1 MPAAAGT
8 GERFVL
14 DELLSRPRQVLD
26 RTARSSLPKVAAQ
39 GFDQAEKNL
48 GRFLAGRK
56 LSELLTQ
63 VGPYHRFVAA
73 AQAKSGYP
81 KHPDQIIPAFA
92 YNVSM
97 RDPGFG
103 QAMDG
108 LLRAVALFAGVQFK
122 LKLVEETVDGVT
134 LVGYRFPEDGAL
146 PGDVNN
152 IRFNFSPCF
161 AAVGDQF
168 FAASTIELGRELI
181 QHAQAAEANAPP
193 TDHGRAEPTV
203 RGRRCGTA
211 QRLRGPTVD
220 AGGSR
225 TGRRR
230 STRCGRRSAKFVT
243 WLSGSGTL
251 DFDTEYQ
258 PHEFRFEIKWM

>member
-1 MPAAAGT
+1 MSTFRMPKGRDATPEGHALHLAPADKPGCPPPLEPANT
-8 GERFVL
+8 LYSTSFYL
-14 DELLSRPRQVLD
+14 DVGKFWTDREKLLAENSRRGL
-26 RTARSSLPKVAAQ
+26 
-39 GFDQAEKNL
+39 DQAEKNL

-63 VGPYHRFVAA
+63 AGPYHRFVAA
-73 AQAKSGYP
+73 AQEKSGYA
-81 KHPDQIIPAFA
+81 KHPNQIIPAFA

-108 LLRAVALFAGVQFK
+108 LLRAAALIAGSQAK
-122 LKLVEETVDGVT
+122 LKLVEETIDGVT
-134 LVGYRFPEDGAL
+134 LVGYRFPEDGSL

-181 QHAQAAEANAPP
+181 KQLKQPAKDVPASDVA
-193 TDHGRAEPTV
+193 DKS
-203 RGRRCGTA
+203 
-211 QRLRGPTVD
+211 RLSA
-220 AGGSR
+220 AGG
-225 TGRRR
+225 
-230 STRCGRRSAKFVT
+230 AALLKA
-243 WLSGSGTL
+243 
-251 DFDTEYQ
+251 
-258 PHEFRFEIKWM
+258 FEDQLF